1 MDIDVSL
8 SGGETHAGQWLHCVQ
23 QTAYPPQNEYDV
35 SQGQGSSLVHIQAQ
49 SQVST
54 ECWEM
59 LLANAR
65 GVVVLAEIWLEE
77 WNPFMRFFYLFWN
90 RLNELL

>member
-35 SQGQGSSLVHIQAQ
+35 SQGQGSSLVHI
-49 SQVST
+49 
-54 ECWEM
+54 
-59 LLANAR
+59 
-65 GVVVLAEIWLEE
+65 
-77 WNPFMRFFYLFWN
+77 
-90 RLNELL
+90 

>member
-1 MDIDVSL
+1 MDIDVFL

-23 QTAYPPQNEYDV
+23 QTAYTPQNEYDV

-54 ECWEM
+54 ECWERCCWLM
-59 LLANAR
+59 QE
-65 GVVVLAEIWLEE
+65 VL
-77 WNPFMRFFYLFWN
+77 
-90 RLNELL
+90 